1 TERVPAWLDGARMRR
16 WLPWLGTWAPGSGG
30 DVVKIALPDG
40 RRLPVAPLICYD
52 ALVPGQVP
60 AAVRAGA
67 EGVVALANDAWCG
80 AGPAAWL
87 HLVGAAF
94 RSVETRRPQVRSTN
108 TGISAVIDAGGSI
121 VAQLG
126 VGQRAVLAATVAAE
140 GRATTPALRCGF
152 W

>member
-1 TERVPAWLDGARMRR
+1 
-16 WLPWLGTWAPGSGG
+16 
-30 DVVKIALPDG
+30 VVKSTLPDG

-52 ALVPGQVP
+52 ALVPGQVRS
-60 AAVRAGA
+60 AVRAGA
-67 EGVVALANDAWCG
+67 EVIVTLSNDAWFG

-121 VAQLG
+121 VAQAGGRPRG
-126 VGQRAVLAATVAAE
+126 VPAATLAAGRGAAE
-140 GRATTPALRCGF
+140 PAPAPRGWPAPPAPCPPRAR
-152 W
+152 